1 MGIATGSMN
10 FFRSLGAALVVALFS
25 AIVLGGIGGR
35 GGVSVEAL
43 ARTASEPVIANAFR
57 FVFLAGM
64 LVLCFG
70 LAFLISMEEKPL
82 RGPAKEPPTDLGP
95 GPDQRL

>member
-1 MGIATGSMN
+1 MN

-35 GGVSVEAL
+35 GGVSVEVL
-43 ARTASEPVIANAFR
+43 ARSASEPVLANAFR

-70 LAFLISMEEKPL
+70 LAFLISMEERPL
-82 RGPAKEPPTDLGP
+82 RGPAKEPPPPEGP
-95 GPDQRL
+95 ATPLQEPGEK